1 MERKNLQTYNMIYSY
16 LMECTKT
23 GVCKIGK
30 SNNPL
35 KRLETIKTGNP
46 FVTLVGVSEI
56 KEQELHK
63 MYDEFRF
70 SGEWFDFP
78 ENIKKEVYLLFNPF
92 TDSIKNKNNIISEE
106 LLKKIKTLDENFD
119 IVKVNE
125 FTDIIF
131 NKLGAD
137 GYRNLLQ
144 NCEEFNLLV
153 SKSIYLSI

>member
-1 MERKNLQTYNMIYSY
+1 MIYSY
-16 LMECTKT
+16 LMECSRT

-46 FVTLVGVSEI
+46 FVNLIGVSEI
-56 KEQELHK
+56 KELKLHK

-70 SGEWFDFP
+70 SGEWFNFP
-78 ENIKKEVYLLFNPF
+78 ENIKKEVYLLFKPF
-92 TDSIKNKNNIISEE
+92 ISSDKVNDKVIDEE
-106 LLKKIKTLDENFD
+106 LIKKIKMLDENFD
-119 IVKVNE
+119 LVKVNE

-131 NKLGAD
+131 NKLGVN
-137 GYRNLLQ
+137 GCRGLLQ
-144 NCEEFNLLV
+144 DCKEFNDLV

>member
-1 MERKNLQTYNMIYSY
+1 MIYSY

-63 MYDEFRF
+63 TYADFRF

-78 ENIKKEVYLLFNPF
+78 ENIKKDVYLLFKPF
-92 TDSIKNKNNIISEE
+92 VDSDKFNYKVIDEE
-106 LLKKIKTLDENFD
+106 LIKKIKMLDENFD
-119 IVKVNE
+119 LVKVNE

-131 NKLGAD
+131 NKLGVN
-137 GYRNLLQ
+137 GFRKLLQ
-144 NCEEFNLLV
+144 DCKEFNDLA

>member
-1 MERKNLQTYNMIYSY
+1 MIYSY
-16 LMECTKT
+16 LMECTRT

-46 FVTLVGVSEI
+46 FVKLIGVSEI

-63 MYDEFRF
+63 TYAEFRF

-78 ENIKKEVYLLFNPF
+78 ENIKKDVYLLFEPF
-92 TDSIKNKNNIISEE
+92 TESIKNKNKNKFVSEE

-119 IVKVNE
+119 MVKVNE

-137 GYRNLLQ
+137 GYRELLQ